1 MANIN
6 TNKEQNCLLL
16 IKANL
21 ERKSMDYLDYG
32 TKELEYLKG
41 KDRTLGNLIDEIGI
55 IKRKINKDL
64 FSALISS
71 VISQQISTKAAM
83 TVKNRLLNLVVNLTP
98 ENIKKLSLDEIQK
111 CGMSFR
117 KANYIKSIAESF
129 IENRIDF
136 TNLNKLDDHEIIKKL
151 TKLKGVGVWTAEMML
166 IHTFERKNI
175 LSFND
180 LGIRRGIMKLY
191 SLDSLSKE
199 EFQEYKERYS
209 PYGTVASLYL
219 WEISSKE
226 YVL

>member
-1 MANIN
+1 MGYF
-6 TNKEQNCLLL
+6 E
-16 IKANL
+16 
-21 ERKSMDYLDYG
+21 YG
-32 TKELEYLKG
+32 TKELGYLKQ
-41 KDRTLGNLIDEIGI
+41 KDKKLGYIIDEIGM

-64 FSALISS
+64 FSALIAS
-71 VISQQISTKAAM
+71 VISQQISTKAAV
-83 TVKNRLLNLVVNLTP
+83 TVESRLLDLAVNLTP
-98 ENIKKLSLDEIQK
+98 ENIAKFSVNEIQK

-117 KANYIKSIAESF
+117 KSDYIKSIAEYF
-129 IENRIDF
+129 IENTIDF
-136 TNLNKLDDHEIIKKL
+136 ANLNKLEDPEIIKEL
-151 TKLKGVGVWTAEMML
+151 TKLKGVGAWTAEMML
-166 IHTFERKNI
+166 IHTFERRDI

-199 EFQEYKERYS
+199 EFEEYKEKYS